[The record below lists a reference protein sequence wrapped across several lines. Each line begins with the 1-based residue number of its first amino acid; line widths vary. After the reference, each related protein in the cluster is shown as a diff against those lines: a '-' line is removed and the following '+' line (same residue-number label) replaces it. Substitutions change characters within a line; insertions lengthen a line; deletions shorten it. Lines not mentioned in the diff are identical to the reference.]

1 MYGTVRLRGG
11 LWREVREMAFM
22 TNHGRQPKPSE
33 AWATGARQRPPIKT
47 HQPLAPAF
55 VGTLAGLA
63 GLGFALA
70 AHIMR
75 LGTGGLGAREL
86 LEVPWIDLLG
96 AKIAFWYGL
105 AIQGGAVAIGGSLAV
120 WQWRALRRRAAGR
133 AGGGNLSAP
142 RATFLRTLE
151 RVIAGADDR
160 PYSLILFDID
170 GFRILNDRH
179 GAETADALLADVG
192 RQLASALP
200 RGARMARFGS
210 DEFLVFVP
218 SMDIGEALLLARA
231 ALDRVARDPSAVG
244 GRPLGV
250 TLTAGAAS
258 FPETSQNLRDA
269 ISQATSALQ
278 EAKDQGRDTVIAA
291 RPNKI
296 GLCRLG
302 AEVESALG
310 DHRVH
315 AAYQPI
321 VNLQTGQ
328 PVAEEGLARI
338 VLPHGQVL
346 GADQFMG
353 AATDLRLVSRI
364 DQALIDQA
372 LERCR
377 VQSLQGDRRLRFINV
392 SAALLQE
399 RQLLARVASAFSGC
413 DVLGELTGSRNP
425 LVVEITERE
434 LLRDPAAALQALQ
447 PLLDIGTRLAIDDFG
462 SGYSSFLYLTT
473 LPISFLKIEMELL
486 KAART
491 SGRARSILKGIQG
504 IAKELNI
511 LTIAEGIEDEEL
523 AGIARDHGVDW
534 AQGFYFGRP
543 ALEGPAAARA
553 RR

>member
-1 MYGTVRLRGG
+1 
-11 LWREVREMAFM
+11 MAFM
-22 TNHGRQPKPSE
+22 TNHGRRPKPS
-33 AWATGARQRPPIKT
+33 AMWATGARERPLLKA
-47 HQPLAPAF
+47 HQPLTPVF
-55 VGTLAGLA
+55 AGALA

-70 AHIMR
+70 AHITR
-75 LGTGGLGAREL
+75 TGADGAGAL
-86 LEVPWIDLLG
+86 LETSWINLLG

-105 AIQGGAVAIGGSLAV
+105 AIQASAVVIGGSLAV
-120 WQWRALRRRAAGR
+120 WRWRVLRRRVGLLV
-133 AGGGNLSAP
+133 GGDALPAPHAP

-151 RVIAGADDR
+151 RLIASADDR
-160 PYSLILFDID
+160 PYSLVLFDID

-179 GAETADALLADVG
+179 GAEAADALLADVG

-200 RGARMARFGS
+200 RSAHMARFGS
-210 DEFLVFVP
+210 DEYLVFVP
-218 SMDIGEALLLARA
+218 DMGIGEAFLLARA
-231 ALDRVARDPSAVG
+231 ALDHVARGPFGMS

-250 TLTAGAAS
+250 TLTAGTAS
-258 FPETSQNLRDA
+258 FPETSHSLRDA

-278 EAKDQGRDTVIAA
+278 EAKDRGRDTVIAA

-302 AEVESALG
+302 AEVESALS
-310 DHRVH
+310 DRRVY

-364 DQALIDQA
+364 DQALIEQA

-399 RQLLARVASAFSGC
+399 RQLLAQVASAFSGC

-425 LVVEITERE
+425 LVIEITERE
-434 LLRDPAAALQALQ
+434 LLRDPAAALHALQ
-447 PLLDIGTRLAIDDFG
+447 PLLDIGARLAIDDFG

-491 SGRARSILKGIQG
+491 SERARSILKGIQG
-504 IAKELNI
+504 IAKDLSI

-543 ALEGPAAARA
+543 ALEMAAARMPVTS
-553 RR
+553 RGE

>member
-1 MYGTVRLRGG
+1 
-11 LWREVREMAFM
+11 MALM
-22 TNHGRQPKPSE
+22 TNHGRRPKPS
-33 AWATGARQRPPIKT
+33 AIWAPDARERPLLKV
-47 HQPLAPAF
+47 HQPLTPVFAGA
-55 VGTLAGLA
+55 LAALA

-70 AHIMR
+70 AHITRM
-75 LGTGGLGAREL
+75 GADGAGAL
-86 LEVPWIDLLG
+86 LETPWVNLLG

-105 AIQGGAVAIGGSLAV
+105 AMQSGAVVIGGSLAA
-120 WQWRALRRRAAGR
+120 WRWRVVRRRVGSRFEGDTLPAAH
-133 AGGGNLSAP
+133 AP

-151 RVIAGADDR
+151 RIIAGADDR
-160 PYSLILFDID
+160 PYSLVLFDID

-179 GAETADALLADVG
+179 GAEAADALLADVG

-200 RGARMARFGS
+200 HGARMARFGS
-210 DEFLVFVP
+210 DEYLVFVP
-218 SMDIGEALLLARA
+218 DMGIGEAFLLARA
-231 ALDRVARDPSAVG
+231 ALDRVARGPFGSS

-250 TLTAGAAS
+250 TLTAGTAA
-258 FPETSQNLRDA
+258 FPETSHSLRDA

-278 EAKDQGRDTVIAA
+278 EAKDRGRDTVIAA

-302 AEVESALG
+302 AEVESALS
-310 DHRVH
+310 DRRVY

-364 DQALIDQA
+364 DQALIEQA
-372 LERCR
+372 FERCR
-377 VQSLQGDRRLRFINV
+377 VQSLRGDRRLRFINV

-399 RQLLARVASAFSGC
+399 RQLLAHMASAFSGC
-413 DVLGELTGSRNP
+413 GVLGELTGNRNP

-434 LLRDPAAALQALQ
+434 LLRDPAAALHALQ
-447 PLLDIGTRLAIDDFG
+447 PLLDIGARLAIDDFG

-491 SGRARSILKGIQG
+491 SERARSILKGIQG
-504 IAKELNI
+504 IARDLNI

-543 ALEGPAAARA
+543 ALEMAPARMPIASGGE
-553 RR
+553 